1 MISAK
6 PVIGLL
12 GVAVLLT
19 ACVETRSPILIDMVQ
34 SKDTTMTCTDIATE
48 YKVNTEVATNKIS
61 KNNSG
66 DTRDVLLGVLIWPG
80 LADFKNADGNEGN
93 ALLDRN
99 LRLREIALDK
109 ECDILPYPQQPE
121 RYT

>member
-1 MISAK
+1 MKSAK
-6 PVIGLL
+6 PLIGLM

-19 ACVETRSPILIDMVQ
+19 ACVETRSPVLIDMVQ
-34 SKDTTMTCTDIATE
+34 SKDATMTCGDIVTE

-61 KNNSG
+61 KNNAG

-99 LRLREIALDK
+99 IRLREIAFGK
-109 ECDILPYPQQPE
+109 ECDILPYPPQPE

>member
-1 MISAK
+1 MISVK
-6 PVIGLL
+6 LVIGLL

-34 SKDTTMTCTDIATE
+34 SKDATMTCTDIATE

-99 LRLREIALDK
+99 LRLREIALGK
-109 ECDILPYPQQPE
+109 ECDILPYPPQPE

>member
-1 MISAK
+1 MKSIR
-6 PVIGLL
+6 PLIGLL
-12 GVAVLLT
+12 GAAVLLS
-19 ACVETRSPILIDMVQ
+19 ACVETRSPVLVNMVQ
-34 SKDTTMTCTDIATE
+34 SKDAAMTCSNIATE

-61 KNNSG
+61 KNNSDDG
-66 DTRDVLLGVLIWPG
+66 RDILLGVLIWPG

-99 LRLREIALDK
+99 IRLREIALEK
-109 ECDILPYPQQPE
+109 ECDILAYPPQPE

>member
-1 MISAK
+1 M
-6 PVIGLL
+6 
-12 GVAVLLT
+12 LLT
-19 ACVETRSPILIDMVQ
+19 ACIETRSPVLVDIMQ
-34 SKDTTMTCTDIATE
+34 SNDTTMTCDEIATE

-61 KNNSG
+61 KNNSADGG
-66 DTRDVLLGVLIWPG
+66 DILKGLIWPG

-99 LRLREIALDK
+99 IRLREVALGK
-109 ECDILPYPQQPE
+109 ECDILPYPPQPE

>member
-1 MISAK
+1 MK
-6 PVIGLL
+6 PVMSLVGVL
-12 GVAVLLT
+12 GAAVLLS
-19 ACVETRSPILIDMVQ
+19 ACVETRSPVLVNMVQ
-34 SKDTTMTCTDIATE
+34 SKDEAQTCKEIATE

-61 KNNSG
+61 KNESDDG
-66 DTRDVLLGVLIWPG
+66 RDILLGVLIWPG

-99 LRLREIALDK
+99 IRLREIALGK
-109 ECDILPYPQQPE
+109 ECDILACPPQPE